1 MRKQISFAIAAA
13 IVALTLGFWIK
24 AGMLKTSADIVR
36 PTVDFSSPV
45 SSKYLPI
52 QELEP
57 VY

>member
-1 MRKQISFAIAAA
+1 MRKQISFAIAIA
-13 IVALTLGFWIK
+13 IVALALGFWIK
-24 AGMLKTSADIVR
+24 AGVLRTNADIIR
-36 PTVDFSSPV
+36 ATVDFSSPV